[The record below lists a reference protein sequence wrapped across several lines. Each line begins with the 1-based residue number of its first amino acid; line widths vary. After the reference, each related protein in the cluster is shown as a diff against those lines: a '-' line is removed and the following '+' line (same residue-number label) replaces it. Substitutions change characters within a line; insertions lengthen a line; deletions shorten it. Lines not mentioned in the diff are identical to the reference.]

1 MINGAPT
8 QMEMLDRAFKNM
20 DIALSIHFTV
30 CHLLAY
36 Y

>member
-8 QMEMLDRAFKNM
+8 QMEMLDLAFKNM
-20 DIALSIHFTV
+20 AFALSIHFTV
-30 CHLLAY
+30 CRLLAY